1 MRRAQ
6 IILDRDF
13 VIGDVDPRLFG
24 SFIEHL
30 GRAVYSGIYEPGH
43 PRADADGFRTDVSEL
58 VRELGM
64 TIVRYP
70 GGNFVSGYN
79 WEDGIGPREKRP
91 RRLDLAWKS
100 LETNQVGT
108 DDFVLWCRKTGVEP
122 MIAVNL
128 GSRGPA
134 DAARLVEYCNVPAGT
149 ALSDLRRANGFA
161 EPHRI
166 RVWCLGNEMDGPWQ
180 IGHKNAAEY
189 GRVAREAAKM
199 MKWVDPDIQL
209 VACGSSGRGMS
220 TFGAWELAVLEETYD
235 HVDYL
240 SLHTYLGNWD
250 KDSASFFA
258 RPEEMN
264 DFISETVALC
274 DAAAAKRK
282 SRKRMMLSFDEWNV
296 WYHQGFDSNKAR
308 GWPEAPPLLEDI
320 YTVEDALAVGGM
332 IITLLNHADRVRIA
346 CLAQLVNV
354 IAPIMT
360 EKGGRCWRQTIFHP
374 FAQTAALARGGI
386 VLRPVVKCPVY
397 DSRAREGTPVLAAAC
412 VLDPAGGSLAIFAVN
427 RCIGRDGAIELSVD
441 LRAFPQMK
449 AAQWTV
455 LTHRNLKAVNSASR
469 PEAVRPRPV
478 AGASLAGGRLS
489 AILPPASWNTI
500 VLRSRK

>member
-58 VRELGM
+58 VRELGV

-134 DAARLVEYCNVPAGT
+134 DAARLVEYCNVPSGT

-189 GRVAREAAKM
+189 GRVACEAAKM

-258 RPEEMN
+258 RAEEMN

-308 GWPEAPPLLEDI
+308 GWPEAPPLL
-320 YTVEDALAVGGM
+320 
-332 IITLLNHADRVRIA
+332 
-346 CLAQLVNV
+346 
-354 IAPIMT
+354 
-360 EKGGRCWRQTIFHP
+360 
-374 FAQTAALARGGI
+374 
-386 VLRPVVKCPVY
+386 
-397 DSRAREGTPVLAAAC
+397 
-412 VLDPAGGSLAIFAVN
+412 VLDPPLFLEPPLLVVDPPLLVVDPPLLLDPPLLVDELLPPEELVVEPLPPPAWEQPKGDKRSPNARGRSSNCVE
-427 RCIGRDGAIELSVD
+427 RCMRVSPSRDRANDVS
-441 LRAFPQMK
+441 RCNAFPD
-449 AAQWTV
+449 
-455 LTHRNLKAVNSASR
+455 
-469 PEAVRPRPV
+469 
-478 AGASLAGGRLS
+478 
-489 AILPPASWNTI
+489 
-500 VLRSRK
+500 